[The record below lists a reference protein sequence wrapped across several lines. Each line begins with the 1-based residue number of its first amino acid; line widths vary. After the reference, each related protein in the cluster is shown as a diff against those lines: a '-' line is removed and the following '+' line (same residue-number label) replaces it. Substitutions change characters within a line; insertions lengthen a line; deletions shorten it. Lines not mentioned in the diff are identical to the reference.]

1 MRTHKSYGSLEGAC
15 RCIINRYL
23 LIEINGTSVSVSMR
37 QEVHACAVD
46 AEAVRSGPGLRMHS
60 TVRRVVEGTGSTMI

>member
-37 QEVHACAVD
+37 QEAVD
-46 AEAVRSGPGLRMHS
+46 AEAVRSGPGLCMHS
-60 TVRRVVEGTGSTMI
+60 TVRRIVEGTGSTMI

>member
-15 RCIINRYL
+15 RCIISRYL

-37 QEVHACAVD
+37 QEAVD

-60 TVRRVVEGTGSTMI
+60 TVRRTVEGTGSTMI